1 MTRSDEPLFDP
12 RIADWLEDD
21 PHAAPDQALDVVLAA
36 FPSIKQRRALRVPWR
51 SNTMSLPLRL
61 AAATFIAAV
70 LVGGGIYLLG
80 PRAIGPGAD
89 ASPSPVAGSPSPA
102 PLAEGP
108 LAPGQYVYNG
118 DGVRVTVS
126 VPGGWEGGSFGLSKP
141 PGELPNGVNM
151 AFRQPTIFYDDPCDP
166 SAGTVLVGKT
176 VDDLV
181 MYLVG
186 LPNITAG
193 EPVAV
198 TISGFSGKLLRFTVN
213 TTGLDCVM
221 AMYGQGAFVRAAEN
235 GQRQS
240 FWILDVAGT
249 RLVIDGASF
258 PETSDA
264 NRAELETI
272 VDTLQIQQTD

>member
-36 FPSIKQRRALRVPWR
+36 YPSIKQRRAWRVPWR

-70 LVGGGIYLLG
+70 VVGGGIYLLG

-89 ASPSPVAGSPSPA
+89 ASPTPVAGSPTPA
-102 PLAEGP
+102 PLKVGS
-108 LAPGQYVYNG
+108 LAPGQYVYDG
-118 DGVRVTVS
+118 EGVRVTIS
-126 VPGGWEGGSFGLSKP
+126 VPAGWEGGPFGLSKP

-151 AFRQPTIFYDDPCDP
+151 AFRKPTTFYEDPCVPD
-166 SAGTVLVGKT
+166 AGTVAVGNT

-181 MYLVG
+181 TYLVG
-186 LPNITAG
+186 LPNITA
-193 EPVAV
+193 EQPEAV
-198 TISGFSGKLLRFTVN
+198 TISGFSGKLLRFTIN
-213 TTGLDCVM
+213 TTGIDCVM
-221 AMYGQGAFVRAAEN
+221 AMYGQGTFIRAAEN

-240 FWILDVAGT
+240 LWILDVAGT
-249 RLVIDGASF
+249 RLVIDGATF

-272 VDTLQIQQTD
+272 VDTLQVEQID